1 MKLQS
6 LIVSLA
12 LVLGA
17 FSAQAQQGLKLGV
30 PAYGGTGC
38 PAGTASITLSPSETE
53 LSILFD
59 SFVAEA
65 GGFTGLRVARKSC
78 NLSIPVQVPSGYSVA
93 VIGVDY
99 RGFNLVPSGGR
110 NQITAEYF
118 WAGSQGPRLSQTF
131 LGPTSNDY
139 LFANN
144 LIASTMVWTP
154 CGASVNM
161 RVNAAVTTQTNTRM
175 DQSMIT
181 VDSADISTGLVYH
194 LQWRR
199 CF

>member
-1 MKLQS
+1 MKIQG

-17 FSAQAQQGLKLGV
+17 ISAQAQQGLKLGV

-65 GGFTGLRVARKSC
+65 GGLTGLRVARKSC
-78 NLSIPVQVPSGYSVA
+78 NLSIPVEVPSGYSVA
-93 VIGVDY
+93 VIAVDY
-99 RGFNLVPSGGR
+99 RGYNLVPSGGR
-110 NQITAEYF
+110 NQISAEYF
-118 WAGSQGPRLSQTF
+118 WAGSKGPRLAQNF
-131 LGPTSNDY
+131 LGPTSDNY
-139 LFANN
+139 LFTNN

-161 RVNAAVTTQTNTRM
+161 RVNAAVTTQSNTRM